1 MRLIDVGTDV
11 TVAGLTIHPGDVL
24 HGDEHGVLQIPAEA
38 LPGLIE
44 KAEAIR
50 EEEQNVV
57 GWSRSAEFSVEKLLQ
72 VRRVRH

>member
-1 MRLIDVGTDV
+1 MVLGTRALRVTAVGRL
-11 TVAGLTIHPGDVL
+11 
-24 HGDEHGVLQIPAEA
+24 A